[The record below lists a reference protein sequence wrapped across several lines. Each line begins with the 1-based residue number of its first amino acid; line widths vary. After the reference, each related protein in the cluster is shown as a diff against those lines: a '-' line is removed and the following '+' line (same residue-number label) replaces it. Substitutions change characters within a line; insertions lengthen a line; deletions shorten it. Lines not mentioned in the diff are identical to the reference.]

1 MRIVEY
7 AQIDDLESLIQIDCQ
22 VIGNKSRY
30 DQIQEAILE
39 KRCLV
44 VREGE
49 TTAGFLIFNNH
60 FFGNTFVSLIIVSPE
75 ERRKGNAS
83 LLLKHVEEISPSD
96 KIFSSTNRSNEQMH
110 KTFKGNGYSES
121 GKIENLDP
129 GDLEIVYYKQ
139 RR

>member
-1 MRIVEY
+1 MRIVGY
-7 AQIDDLESLIQIDCQ
+7 ALIDDLESLIQIDCQ
-22 VIGNKSRY
+22 VIGNESRY

-49 TTAGFLIFNNH
+49 TNAGFLIFNNH
-60 FFGNTFVSLIIVSPE
+60 FFGNTFVCLIIVSPE

-96 KIFSSTNRSNEQMH
+96 KIFSSTNQSNEQMQ
-110 KTFKGNGYSES
+110 KTFLANGYSQS

-129 GDLEIVYYKQ
+129 GDPEIVYYKQ

>member
-1 MRIVEY
+1 MRKVAY

-22 VIGNKSRY
+22 VIGNESRHE
-30 DQIQEAILE
+30 QIQEAILE

-49 TTAGFLIFNNH
+49 TTAGFLIFNTH
-60 FFGNTFVSLIIVSPE
+60 FFENTFVSLIIVSPE

-96 KIFSSTNRSNEQMH
+96 KIFSSTNRSNRQMQ
-110 KTFKGNGYSES
+110 KTFQVNGYSQS
-121 GKIENLDP
+121 GKIENLEP
-129 GDLEIVYYKQ
+129 GDPEIVYYKQ
-139 RR
+139 RI

>member
-1 MRIVEY
+1 MRIVGY
-7 AQIDDLESLIQIDCQ
+7 AHIDDLESLIQIDCQ
-22 VIGNKSRY
+22 VIGNESRH

-44 VREGE
+44 VRVGE
-49 TTAGFLIFNNH
+49 ITAGFLIFNNH

-83 LLLKHVEEISPSD
+83 LLLKHVEEITPSD

-110 KTFKGNGYSES
+110 KTFQVNGYSQS

-129 GDLEIVYYKQ
+129 GDPEIVYYKQ

>member
-1 MRIVEY
+1 MRIVRY
-7 AQIDDLESLIQIDCQ
+7 AQIDDLESLVQIDCQ
-22 VIGNKSRY
+22 VIGNENRHGHIK
-30 DQIQEAILE
+30 EAILE

-44 VREGE
+44 VRERE

-96 KIFSSTNRSNEQMH
+96 KIFSSTNQSNRNMQ
-110 KTFKGNGYSES
+110 KTFQVNGYSQS

-129 GDLEIVYYKQ
+129 GDPEIVYYKP

>member
-1 MRIVEY
+1 MRIVGY
-7 AQIDDLESLIQIDCQ
+7 ALIEDLESLIQIDCQ
-22 VIGNKSRY
+22 VIGNESRY

-49 TTAGFLIFNNH
+49 TIAGYLIFNNH

-96 KIFSSTNRSNEQMH
+96 KIFSSTNQSNEQMQ
-110 KTFKGNGYSES
+110 KTFLANGYSQS
-121 GKIENLDP
+121 GKIDNLDP
-129 GDLEIVYYKQ
+129 GDPEIVYYKQ